1 MDKKSKLQRIIKQI
15 GFMIIL
21 SVGIVSTVHMHAQE
35 ASISMDTSNK
45 TIAEVLEN
53 IENQTDFQFFYNS
66 KLIDMKRR
74 VAVKIDARDIFTA
87 LNQLFAGTDI
97 QYKIAG
103 KDIIL
108 TSFSAP
114 LNAISTTQG
123 NRKITGTVVDENG
136 VPIIGANVLLK
147 GTSGVGT
154 ITDSEGKFNL
164 QVSEQSILK
173 ISYIGYLPKEIAVE
187 DQLVLHII
195 LTEDTKL
202 LDEVVVVGYGVQKKK
217 DLTGAVT
224 ALQGETIASRR
235 TPQLSSA
242 LQGAIAGLLVTRDN
256 NAPGTTSETIR
267 IRGVTTIGDNSPL
280 VIIDGVPGDLNQVN
294 PTDVESISVLKDAAS
309 ASIYGS
315 RAAAG
320 VILINTLRAKEH
332 DLNCE
337 YHVEYGW
344 EIPTK
349 QPEYVGIQRFLE
361 MTNELRYNDNQAG
374 GWFQTYSEDQV
385 NNWLKYHVN
394 DPNNYPNT
402 NWTNLILHKSA
413 PRRTHRISMTGGS
426 KSIRTKASFTYDK
439 MEGLYADRYYER
451 FMMRVNND
459 FKINRYLEATLD
471 FNFTR
476 SKTHQPTFDP
486 FDRMRIA
493 PPVYAAVWD
502 DGRIAEGKSGANAY
516 GRMVAG
522 GNRDEWYNQIGG
534 KVSIDL
540 MPIDGLKISGIIAP
554 VYHFDKVKNFNKAVP
569 YTLANDP
576 NTIGGYL
583 EGQATTKLTEER
595 NDDYNVTIQGIANYR
610 KIFGRH
616 SLNIMA
622 GYETFYS
629 FNERLMAS
637 RDQYEL
643 SNFPYLDLG
652 PLSMRDNS
660 GNASEI
666 AYRSWFGRTIY
677 NYENRYLFQINIRYD
692 GSSRFHKAYRWGA
705 FPSLSAGW
713 VITEEPL
720 AKKMNIP
727 WLSFL
732 KLRASWGTLG
742 NERIGNYPY
751 QASIAF
757 SNVLFYQNGEPISQ
771 LSAAQH
777 TYAIQNISWEKTES
791 FDFGMDAS
799 FFNNRLR
806 LTADYYKKTTK
817 DMLLALEIPDFVG
830 FDNPQKNTGKMYT
843 NGYEI
848 EIGWNNQI
856 RDWNYGLS
864 LNFADF
870 VSRMGSLGGTEF
882 LGSQV
887 KKEGSQFNEWYGYV
901 NDGLYLTQQDVDNSA
916 KIHQNVKV
924 GDVKYKD
931 ISGPDGIPDGKI
943 SSEYDRKLL
952 GGSLPRYMFGGNIYA
967 RYKDVDLSLTFQGIG
982 SQLVRM
988 HTTMVQ
994 PLRENY
1000 GNIPAFLDEN
1010 YWSSRQDNPT
1020 NAAARYPR
1028 LTYTNASSNYT
1039 MSDFW
1044 LFNGR
1049 YIRLKNITLGYS
1061 LPKLLL
1067 KKISAHKIRI
1077 YLSANDLFCI
1087 SQFPQGW
1094 DPEMGMSSY
1103 PITTSF
1109 LLGTSIYF

>member
-1 MDKKSKLQRIIKQI
+1 
-15 GFMIIL
+15 MI
-21 SVGIVSTVHMHAQE
+21 
-35 ASISMDTSNK
+35 
-45 TIAEVLEN
+45 
-53 IENQTDFQFFYNS
+53 
-66 KLIDMKRR
+66 
-74 VAVKIDARDIFTA
+74 
-87 LNQLFAGTDI
+87 
-97 QYKIAG
+97 
-103 KDIIL
+103 
-108 TSFSAP
+108 
-114 LNAISTTQG
+114 
-123 NRKITGTVVDENG
+123 
-136 VPIIGANVLLK
+136 
-147 GTSGVGT
+147 
-154 ITDSEGKFNL
+154 
-164 QVSEQSILK
+164 
-173 ISYIGYLPKEIAVE
+173 
-187 DQLVLHII
+187 
-195 LTEDTKL
+195 
-202 LDEVVVVGYGVQKKK
+202 
-217 DLTGAVT
+217 
-224 ALQGETIASRR
+224 
-235 TPQLSSA
+235 
-242 LQGAIAGLLVTRDN
+242 
-256 NAPGTTSETIR
+256 
-267 IRGVTTIGDNSPL
+267 
-280 VIIDGVPGDLNQVN
+280 
-294 PTDVESISVLKDAAS
+294 
-309 ASIYGS
+309 
-315 RAAAG
+315 
-320 VILINTLRAKEH
+320 
-332 DLNCE
+332 
-337 YHVEYGW
+337 
-344 EIPTK
+344 
-349 QPEYVGIQRFLE
+349 
-361 MTNELRYNDNQAG
+361 
-374 GWFQTYSEDQV
+374 
-385 NNWLKYHVN
+385 
-394 DPNNYPNT
+394 
-402 NWTNLILHKSA
+402 
-413 PRRTHRISMTGGS
+413 GGS

-476 SKTHQPTFDP
+476 SKTYQPIFDS
-486 FDRMRIA
+486 FDRMRIS

-666 AYRSWFGRTIY
+666 AYRSWFGRIIY

-742 NERIGNYPY
+742 NERIGNYLY

-757 SNVLFYQNGEPISQ
+757 NNVLFYQNGEPISQ

-777 TYAIQNISWEKTES
+777 AYAIQNISWEKTES

-830 FDNPQKNTGKMYT
+830 FDNPQKNTGRMYT

-870 VSRMGSLGGTEF
+870 VSRMGNLGGTEF

-887 KKEGSQFNEWYGYV
+887 KKEGSQFNE
-901 NDGLYLTQQDVDNSA
+901 
-916 KIHQNVKV
+916 
-924 GDVKYKD
+924 
-931 ISGPDGIPDGKI
+931 
-943 SSEYDRKLL
+943 
-952 GGSLPRYMFGGNIYA
+952 
-967 RYKDVDLSLTFQGIG
+967 
-982 SQLVRM
+982 
-988 HTTMVQ
+988 
-994 PLRENY
+994 
-1000 GNIPAFLDEN
+1000 
-1010 YWSSRQDNPT
+1010 
-1020 NAAARYPR
+1020 
-1028 LTYTNASSNYT
+1028 
-1039 MSDFW
+1039 
-1044 LFNGR
+1044 
-1049 YIRLKNITLGYS
+1049 
-1061 LPKLLL
+1061 
-1067 KKISAHKIRI
+1067 
-1077 YLSANDLFCI
+1077 
-1087 SQFPQGW
+1087 
-1094 DPEMGMSSY
+1094 
-1103 PITTSF
+1103 
-1109 LLGTSIYF
+1109 